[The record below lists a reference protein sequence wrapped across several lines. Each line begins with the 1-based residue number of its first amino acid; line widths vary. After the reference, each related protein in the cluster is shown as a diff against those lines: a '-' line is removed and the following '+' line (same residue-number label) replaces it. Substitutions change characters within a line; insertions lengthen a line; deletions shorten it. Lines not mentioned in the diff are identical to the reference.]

1 MSSFVQLQVT
11 LSENVHKIADL
22 SQRIVV
28 VEKSSVIQTYE
39 EIKSQ
44 STKTTEICVENCN
57 RTVSMSSSTIR
68 ETINDSKSEHNGDIE
83 MEKCVV
89 DDDDSVPNTNGI
101 VIGDVCSDG
110 VVTECHPSADGEA
123 LNNCN
128 KIADMSIQ
136 RPLKP
141 QTEMDFLVPYNIINN
156 YFSVGVVSFMSF
168 ITYTHN
174 YASVATYHLEAV
186 HILRHTS

>member
-1 MSSFVQLQVT
+1 MPSQLQVT

-28 VEKSSVIQTYE
+28 EKSVIQTYE

-44 STKTTEICVENCN
+44 STKTTEICVENFN

-68 ETINDSKSEHNGDIE
+68 ETINDLNSERNGDIKDV
-83 MEKCVV
+83 EKCVV
-89 DDDDSVPNTNGI
+89 NVDSVPNTNGI
-101 VIGDVCSDG
+101 VIGGDDCDG
-110 VVTECHPSADGEA
+110 VVVTDSHLNTGNEA
-123 LNNCN
+123 LNNCI
-128 KIADMSIQ
+128 KITDATIQ

-156 YFSVGVVSFMSF
+156 YFSVGVVSLFFFYYTTKCLKINF
-168 ITYTHN
+168 I
-174 YASVATYHLEAV
+174 S
-186 HILRHTS
+186 